1 MWKFIKWVPNLHNS
15 AANYNISLTN
25 GRPYLYWMGKC
36 VTLICPW
43 VYHRVN
49 MYFIW
54 LENVFDY
61 PTPRG
66 KYFRLTMSL
75 LYLANILLRFT
86 LTPGRVIVLKRVI
99 KVYMLKSLY
108 SISAFSYFAMHVVML
123 DLFKLWLLSM
133 FFYL

>member
-75 LYLANILLRFT
+75 LSKY
-86 LTPGRVIVLKRVI
+86 IV
-99 KVYMLKSLY
+99 KVYPYPRESNCFEEGNQSVYAK
-108 SISAFSYFAMHVVML
+108 IIV
-123 DLFKLWLLSM
+123 
-133 FFYL
+133 

>member
-1 MWKFIKWVPNLHNS
+1 
-15 AANYNISLTN
+15 
-25 GRPYLYWMGKC
+25 
-36 VTLICPW
+36 
-43 VYHRVN
+43 
-49 MYFIW
+49 
-54 LENVFDY
+54 
-61 PTPRG
+61 
-66 KYFRLTMSL
+66 
-75 LYLANILLRFT
+75 LLRFT